1 MMSRLITFD
10 NIIKYEVI
18 FLFWSK
24 RIVEITEK
32 LYFTNRKDWRSWLE
46 KNYDK
51 KKEVWLVYYKK
62 HTGKP
67 TIPYD
72 DAVEEALCFGWIDST
87 VKHFDDE
94 KHVQRYSPRKLR
106 SIWSQNNIKRVK
118 KMIKQGK
125 MLKVGLDKYDYG
137 MKNNL
142 QAPAT
147 DKNIEMPK
155 DFQSAL
161 ECEKKALENFTNL
174 APSYRIMYIYWIIS
188 AKKEE
193 TRKRRIKKAV
203 KLLKESKK
211 PWEMNR

>member
-1 MMSRLITFD
+1 M
-10 NIIKYEVI
+10 
-18 FLFWSK
+18 
-24 RIVEITEK
+24 EITEQ
-32 LYFTNRKDWRSWLE
+32 LYFTNRKDWRLWLE

-67 TIPYD
+67 CIPYD

-87 VKHFDDE
+87 VKHVDEE

-106 SIWSQNNIKRVK
+106 SIWSENNIKRVK
-118 KMIKQGK
+118 KMIKEGK
-125 MLKVGLDKYDYG
+125 MMKAGLEKYEYG
-137 MKNNL
+137 MKKNL

-147 DKNIEMPK
+147 DKNIEVPE
-155 DFQSAL
+155 DLQTAL
-161 ECEKKALENFTNL
+161 ESDKTALENFTNL
-174 APSYRIMYIYWIIS
+174 APSYRVMYIYWIIS

-193 TRKRRIKKAV
+193 TRKRRIDKAV

-211 PWEMNR
+211 PWEMY